1 MVPQD
6 RTLLAEFLERLRA
19 SAPLLA
25 RYRTDPALF
34 FRERG
39 VRFFAEFKRLF
50 DDLYSLKTR
59 KAVVLAPRGG
69 GKTFGAALL
78 ATAFFLFKDFDVG
91 IVAGSETQ
99 ALTLFS
105 YIAQWL
111 ELPETE
117 ESVDRLRRSELLGVS
132 GNRIVAKTASA
143 RSIRGMHLGRG
154 KRGALLIIDE
164 EAEADEDVV
173 RAARY
178 TVRTADPALIL
189 RSSTYHRLV
198 GSFARLVEDHN
209 SQGYELYRWDSF
221 DIAKPCPYECKS
233 CPVKEFRSRYC
244 KGKAKESDGWIEADE
259 IIGEWQDTN
268 RETFE
273 VEVMGLRPASA
284 GLVIAP
290 EAIERAI
297 VKTAEL
303 PEFEKGVCYGYG
315 GCYGCYGIDWGFAGM
330 TAVVVLGIKGD
341 AVHVL
346 HTEAFH
352 RHGIDTI
359 VQRLKELRDRFGLRE
374 VYADSSHPFENLRL
388 RDEGFAV
395 WGRPPAGG
403 ASAPSSETLGVPFVS
418 FKEEGVAILSY
429 LFEKGRIRIPERH
442 TTLLRQLRTW
452 RRDSHG
458 HIVKK
463 DDHFPDALIAAM
475 MKLKEQGLGMS
486 RKSTLTTSGRRRF
499 LSVPV

>member
-1 MVPQD
+1 MVRN
-6 RTLLAEFLERLRA
+6 RTLLRDFLERLRA

-34 FRERG
+34 FTERG

-50 DDLYSLKTR
+50 DDLYSLQTQ

-91 IVAGSETQ
+91 IIAGSETQ

-105 YIAQWL
+105 YIAEWL
-111 ELPETE
+111 ALPETE
-117 ESVDRLRRSELLGVS
+117 ESIDRLRRSDLVGID

-198 GSFARLVEDHN
+198 GSFARLVEDHK

-221 DIAKPCPYECKS
+221 DIAKPCPYDCKS

-273 VEVMGLRPASA
+273 VEVMGMRPASA
-284 GLVIAP
+284 GCVIDP
-290 EAIERAI
+290 QAIDRAI
-297 VKTAEL
+297 VKDQ
-303 PEFEKGVCYGYG
+303 GVREGWEV
-315 GCYGCYGIDWGFAGM
+315 CYGCYGIDWGFAGM

-374 VYADSSHPFENLRL
+374 VYADSSHPFENARL

-429 LFEKGRIRIPERH
+429 LFEKGRMRIPERH
-442 TTLLRQLRTW
+442 TTLIRQLRTW
-452 RRDSHG
+452 RRDAQG

-463 DDHFPDALIAAM
+463 DDHFPDALISAM
-475 MKLKEQGLGMS
+475 MKLKLAGIGVS
-486 RKSTLTTSGRRRF
+486 RGPRLYTTSRRRF
-499 LSVPV
+499 SITQS

>member
-1 MVPQD
+1 MVRD
-6 RTLLAEFLERLRA
+6 RTLLAGFLERLRA

-34 FRERG
+34 FTERG

-143 RSIRGMHLGRG
+143 RSIRGLHLGRG
-154 KRGALLIIDE
+154 TRGAILLIDE

-198 GSFARLVEDHN
+198 GSFARLVEDHK

-221 DIAKPCPYECKS
+221 DIAKPCPYDCKS
-233 CPVKEFRSRYC
+233 CPVNEFRSRYC

-273 VEVMGLRPASA
+273 VEVMGMRPASA
-284 GLVIAP
+284 GCVIDP
-290 EAIERAI
+290 QAIDRAVI
-297 VKTAEL
+297 KEGEVRDDVCY
-303 PEFEKGVCYGYG
+303 GVCYG
-315 GCYGCYGIDWGFAGM
+315 GCYGIDWGFAGM

-359 VQRLKELRDRFGLRE
+359 VQCLKELRDRFGLRE
-374 VYADSSHPFENLRL
+374 VYADSSHPFENARL

-429 LFEKGRIRIPERH
+429 LFEKDRIRIPERH
-442 TTLLRQLRTW
+442 TTLIRQLRTW
-452 RRDSHG
+452 RRDAQG

-463 DDHFPDALIAAM
+463 DDHFPDALISAM
-475 MKLKEQGLGMS
+475 MKLKLQGIGS
-486 RKSTLTTSGRRRF
+486 RVRRSITTTKPRLFASY
-499 LSVPV
+499 

>member
-1 MVPQD
+1 MVRN
-6 RTLLAEFLERLRA
+6 RTLLRDFLERLRA

-34 FRERG
+34 FTERG

-105 YIAQWL
+105 YIAEWL
-111 ELPETE
+111 ALPETE
-117 ESVDRLRRSELLGVS
+117 ESIDRLRRSDLVGID

-198 GSFARLVEDHN
+198 GSFARLVEDHK

-221 DIAKPCPYECKS
+221 DIAKPCPYDCKS
-233 CPVKEFRSRYC
+233 CPVNEFRSRYC

-259 IIGEWQDTN
+259 IAGEWQDTN

-273 VEVMGLRPASA
+273 VEVMGMRPASA
-284 GLVIAP
+284 GCVIDP
-290 EAIERAI
+290 QAIDRAVI
-297 VKTAEL
+297 SDSDLIDWESAAGD
-303 PEFEKGVCYGYG
+303 GVCYGCYG
-315 GCYGCYGIDWGFAGM
+315 GCYGIDWGFAGM
-330 TAVVVLGIKGD
+330 TAVVVLGLSGD
-341 AVHVL
+341 NVYVL

-352 RHGIDTI
+352 RQGVDAI
-359 VQRLKELRDRFGLRE
+359 VSRLKELRERFGLRE

-395 WGRPPAGG
+395 WGP
-403 ASAPSSETLGVPFVS
+403 SSPSSETLGVPFVS

-429 LFEKGRIRIPERH
+429 LFEKDRIRIPERH
-442 TTLLRQLRTW
+442 TTLIRQLRTW
-452 RRDSHG
+452 RRDAQG
-458 HIVKK
+458 HILKK
-463 DDHFPDALIAAM
+463 DDHFPDALLAAM
-475 MKLKEQGLGMS
+475 MKLKLQGIGS
-486 RKSTLTTSGRRRF
+486 RVRRRITTTKRRLF
-499 LSVPV
+499 ASY

>member
-1 MVPQD
+1 MVPSE
-6 RTLLAEFLERLRA
+6 RTLLGNFLERLRA
-19 SAPLLA
+19 RAPLLA

-34 FRERG
+34 FAERG
-39 VRFFAEFKRLF
+39 VRFFGEFKRLF
-50 DDLYSLKTR
+50 SDLCSLKTR

-69 GKTFGAALL
+69 GKTFGAAIL
-78 ATAFFLFKDFDVG
+78 ATAFFLFKDFDAG

-99 ALTLFS
+99 ALTLYS
-105 YIAQWL
+105 YILEWL

-117 ESVDRLRRSELLGVS
+117 ESVDRLRRSELVGIN

-143 RSIRGMHLGRG
+143 RSIRGLHLGRG

-164 EAEADEDVV
+164 EAEAEEDVV

-189 RSSTYHRLV
+189 RASTFHKLT
-198 GSFARLVEDHN
+198 GSFARLVEDHA

-233 CPVKEFRSRYC
+233 CPVNEFRERYC
-244 KGKAKESDGWIEADE
+244 KGKAKDSQGWIDIDE
-259 IIGEWQDTN
+259 IVGEWRDTS

-273 VEVMGLRPASA
+273 VEVMGMRPASA
-284 GLVIAP
+284 GCVIDP
-290 EAIERAI
+290 QAIDRAI
-297 VKTAEL
+297 VKDQGVSEGW
-303 PEFEKGVCYGYG
+303 EVCYG
-315 GCYGCYGIDWGFAGM
+315 GCYGIDWGFAGM

-352 RHGIDTI
+352 RQGVDAI
-359 VQRLKELRDRFGLRE
+359 VSRLKELRERFGLRE
-374 VYADSSHPFENLRL
+374 VYADSSHPFENSRL

-395 WGRPPAGG
+395 WGR
-403 ASAPSSETLGVPFVS
+403 ASADASETLGVPFVS
-418 FKEEGVAILSY
+418 FKEEGVSILSY

-442 TTLLRQLRTW
+442 TTLIRQLRTW
-452 RRDSHG
+452 RRDAQG

-475 MKLKEQGLGMS
+475 MKLKIQGIGG
-486 RKSTLTTSGRRRF
+486 SGRRRIATTKRRLF
-499 LSVPV
+499 ASY

>member
-1 MVPQD
+1 MVPSE
-6 RTLLAEFLERLRA
+6 RTLLGNFLERLRA
-19 SAPLLA
+19 RAPLLA

-34 FRERG
+34 FAERG
-39 VRFFAEFKRLF
+39 VRFFGEFKRLF
-50 DDLYSLKTR
+50 SDLCSLKTR

-69 GKTFGAALL
+69 GKTFGAAIL
-78 ATAFFLFKDFDVG
+78 ATAFFLFKDFDAG

-99 ALTLFS
+99 ALTLYS
-105 YIAQWL
+105 YILEWL

-117 ESVDRLRRSELLGVS
+117 ESVDRLRRSELVGIN

-143 RSIRGMHLGRG
+143 RSIRGLHLGRG

-164 EAEADEDVV
+164 EAEAEEDVV

-189 RSSTYHRLV
+189 RASTYHKLT
-198 GSFARLVEDHN
+198 GSFARLVEDHA
-209 SQGYELYRWDSF
+209 SQGYELYRWSSF
-221 DIAKPCPYECKS
+221 DVAKPCPYECKS
-233 CPVKEFRSRYC
+233 CPVNEFRERYC
-244 KGKAKESDGWIEADE
+244 KGKAKDSQGWIDIDE
-259 IIGEWQDTN
+259 IVGEWLDTN

-273 VEVMGLRPASA
+273 VEVMGMRPASA
-284 GLVIAP
+284 GCVIEP
-290 EAIERAI
+290 EAIDRA
-297 VKTAEL
+297 VVTEG
-303 PEFEKGVCYGYG
+303 EGREDVCYGYG
-315 GCYGCYGIDWGFAGM
+315 GCYGCYGMDWGFAGM

-352 RHGIDTI
+352 RQGVDAI
-359 VQRLKELRDRFGLRE
+359 VSRLKELRERFGLRE
-374 VYADSSHPFENLRL
+374 VYADSSHPFENSRL

-418 FKEEGVAILSY
+418 FKEEGVSILSY

-442 TTLLRQLRTW
+442 TTLIRQLRTW
-452 RRDSHG
+452 RRDAQG

-475 MKLKEQGLGMS
+475 MKLKIQGIGG
-486 RKSTLTTSGRRRF
+486 SGRRRIATTKRRLF
-499 LSVPV
+499 ASY

>member
-1 MVPQD
+1 MVPEK
-6 RTLLAEFLERLRA
+6 RTLLGNFLERLRA
-19 SAPLLA
+19 RAPLLA

-34 FRERG
+34 FAERG

-69 GKTFGAALL
+69 GKTFGAAIL
-78 ATAFFLFKDFDVG
+78 ATAFFLFKDFDAG

-99 ALTLFS
+99 ALTLYS
-105 YIAQWL
+105 YILEWL

-117 ESVDRLRRSELLGVS
+117 ESVDRLRRSDLAGIH

-164 EAEADEDVV
+164 EAEAEEDVV

-178 TVRTADPALIL
+178 TVRTAEPALIL
-189 RSSTYHRLV
+189 RASTFHKLT
-198 GSFARLVEDHN
+198 GSFARLVEDCS
-209 SQGYELYRWDSF
+209 SQGYELYRWSSF
-221 DIAKPCPYECKS
+221 DIARPCPYECKC
-233 CPVKEFRSRYC
+233 CPVNEFREKYC
-244 KGKAKESDGWIEADE
+244 KGKAKQSQGWIDIDE
-259 IIGEWQDTN
+259 IAGEWRDTN

-284 GLVIAP
+284 GCVIDP
-290 EAIERAI
+290 QAIDRAVI
-297 VKTAEL
+297 
-303 PEFEKGVCYGYG
+303 KGGEVRDDV
-315 GCYGCYGIDWGFAGM
+315 CYGCYGIDWGFAGM
-330 TAVVVLGIKGD
+330 TAVVVLGLSGD
-341 AVHVL
+341 NVYVL

-352 RHGIDTI
+352 RQGVDAI
-359 VQRLKELRDRFGLRE
+359 VSRLKELRERFGLRE
-374 VYADSSHPFENLRL
+374 VYADSSHPFENSRL

-395 WGRPPAGG
+395 WGRVPAGG

-418 FKEEGVAILSY
+418 FKEEGVSILSY

-442 TTLLRQLRTW
+442 TALLSQLRTW
-452 RRDSHG
+452 RRDAQG

-475 MKLKEQGLGMS
+475 MKLKLQGIGLS
-486 RKSTLTTSGRRRF
+486 RRHHLRTSGRRRF
-499 LSVPV
+499 LVP

>member
-1 MVPQD
+1 MVPEK
-6 RTLLAEFLERLRA
+6 RTLLGNFLERLRA
-19 SAPLLA
+19 RAPLLA

-34 FRERG
+34 FAERG
-39 VRFFAEFKRLF
+39 VRFFGEFKRLF
-50 DDLYSLKTR
+50 SDLCSLKTR

-69 GKTFGAALL
+69 GKTFGAAIL
-78 ATAFFLFKDFDVG
+78 ATAFFLFKDFDAG

-99 ALTLFS
+99 ALTLYS
-105 YIAQWL
+105 YILEWL

-117 ESVDRLRRSELLGVS
+117 ESVDRLRRSELVGIN

-143 RSIRGMHLGRG
+143 RSIRGLHLGRG

-164 EAEADEDVV
+164 EAEAEEDVV

-189 RSSTYHRLV
+189 RASTYHKLT
-198 GSFARLVEDHN
+198 GSFARLVEDHA

-233 CPVKEFRSRYC
+233 CPVNEFRERYC
-244 KGKAKESDGWIEADE
+244 KGKAKDSQGWIDIDE
-259 IIGEWQDTN
+259 IVGEWLDTN

-273 VEVMGLRPASA
+273 VEVMGMRPASA
-284 GLVIAP
+284 GCVIDP
-290 EAIERAI
+290 QAIDRAI
-297 VKTAEL
+297 VKDQEVS
-303 PEFEKGVCYGYG
+303 EGWEVCYG
-315 GCYGCYGIDWGFAGM
+315 GCYGIDWGFAGM
-330 TAVVVLGIKGD
+330 TAVVVLGLSGD
-341 AVHVL
+341 NVYVL

-352 RHGIDTI
+352 RQGVDAI
-359 VQRLKELRDRFGLRE
+359 VSRLKELRERFGLRE
-374 VYADSSHPFENLRL
+374 VYADSSHPFENSRL

-418 FKEEGVAILSY
+418 FKEEGVSILSY

-442 TTLLRQLRTW
+442 TTLIRQLRTW
-452 RRDSHG
+452 RRDAQG

-475 MKLKEQGLGMS
+475 MKLKIQGIGG
-486 RKSTLTTSGRRRF
+486 SGRRRIATTKRRLF
-499 LSVPV
+499 ASY

>member
-1 MVPQD
+1 MVRD
-6 RTLLAEFLERLRA
+6 RTLLRDFLERLRA

-34 FRERG
+34 FTERG

-91 IVAGSETQ
+91 IIAGSETQ

-105 YIAQWL
+105 YIAEWL
-111 ELPETE
+111 ALPETE
-117 ESVDRLRRSELLGVS
+117 ESIDRLRRSDLVGID

-198 GSFARLVEDHN
+198 GSFARLVEDHK
-209 SQGYELYRWDSF
+209 SQGYELYRWSSF
-221 DIAKPCPYECKS
+221 DIAKPCPYDCKS
-233 CPVKEFRSRYC
+233 CPVNEFRSRYC

-273 VEVMGLRPASA
+273 VEVMGMRPASA
-284 GLVIAP
+284 GCVIDP
-290 EAIERAI
+290 QAIDRAVI
-297 VKTAEL
+297 KEGEVRDD
-303 PEFEKGVCYGYG
+303 VCYG
-315 GCYGCYGIDWGFAGM
+315 GCYGIDWGFAGM

-395 WGRPPAGG
+395 WGP
-403 ASAPSSETLGVPFVS
+403 SSPSSETLGVPFVS

-442 TTLLRQLRTW
+442 TTLIRQLRTW
-452 RRDSHG
+452 RRDAQG
-458 HIVKK
+458 HIIKK
-463 DDHFPDALIAAM
+463 ADHFPDALISAM
-475 MKLKEQGLGMS
+475 MKLKLQGIGVS
-486 RKSTLTTSGRRRF
+486 RRPRLHTTSRRRF
-499 LSVPV
+499 SITQS